1 MQQNTKTVDQFHS
14 MPARICTAA
23 CYGKD
28 RRPTQ
33 ILVID
38 RLNGP
43 ANILV
48 ETISLLLDGDIAITL
63 VDDHAD
69 ALRALKCCFF
79 DLVLVGLEDHSPLQL
94 TVLPHLHLANP
105 ALPVMV
111 VGRNLPRLYKQYA
124 RHYGAREVL
133 NMPERASDL
142 KTLVLRMAERYLQA
156 AAA

>member
-1 MQQNTKTVDQFHS
+1 MALHAAVCS
-14 MPARICTAA
+14 TAY
-23 CYGKD
+23 YGKKD
-28 RRPTQ
+28 HCPTQ
-33 ILVID
+33 VLVVD

-43 ANILV
+43 ADILA

-69 ALRALKCCFF
+69 ALRAIKCCYF
-79 DLVLVGLEDHSPLQL
+79 DVVLVGLENQSPLQL
-94 TVLPHLHLANP
+94 SVLPHLHLANP
-105 ALPVMV
+105 SLPVMV

-133 NMPERASDL
+133 NMPDRASDL
-142 KTLVLRMAERYLQA
+142 KALVLCMAERYLQA